1 MKQTMAALWRP
12 FMGVSIREADGGL
25 YIFQFFHEVDLNRIL
40 EMSPVTF
47 NNNLL
52 ILARMNGFTHPGD
65 VPLFHFD
72 IWVKVLGLLPGC
84 MTGRAAKKIGNEIS
98 HFIATDPNNR
108 TWSKYMRVRVRL
120 DVRNPLK
127 KEIQLRKKQGEWFRP
142 TLEYE
147 KLPSFCYICGYLDH
161 TERFSRSW
169 LLTPGEVPQRQFE
182 PELRASGCRN
192 NLSIGAR
199 WLRDPLNLEGS
210 SPGGIHSSDTASN
223 SDNGRDTEGGD
234 HDGTA
239 NRNNGIRDPNLNG
252 NSQNA
257 EIQEDGVEIVDPK
270 RKRIGPTYNSFSHEL
285 PGDADMTTRSKNGI
299 AAGSQFRTRRQL

>member
-1 MKQTMAALWRP
+1 MEDGGGGGDDISVDMQSLSVTGEGAEKKEEEQGIELDEEDVEEGVEDFSLSLVGRFLTDKVINFNAMKQTMAALWRP
-12 FMGVSIREADGGL
+12 FMGVSIREVDGGL
-25 YIFQFFHEVDLNRIL
+25 YIFQFFHEVDVNRVL

-72 IWVKVLGLLPGC
+72 IWVKVRSLCLVYDRRL
-84 MTGRAAKKIGNEIS
+84 AEKIGNEIS
-98 HFIATDPNNR
+98 HFIAADPNNR

-161 TERFSRSW
+161 TERFCRSW

-182 PELRASGCRN
+182 PELRASGHRN

-223 SDNGRDTEGGD
+223 SDNGRDT
-234 HDGTA
+234 
-239 NRNNGIRDPNLNG
+239 
-252 NSQNA
+252 
-257 EIQEDGVEIVDPK
+257 
-270 RKRIGPTYNSFSHEL
+270 
-285 PGDADMTTRSKNGI
+285 
-299 AAGSQFRTRRQL
+299 